1 VGTSVPTTV
10 ARRASTSERV
20 AGELRRAIRQG
31 ELLPGEHVRQEEW
44 ADRLGVSRVPIREAL
59 KILASEQLVFYDT
72 HRGYFVTKIAA
83 SEMVQ
88 IYRMRMLLEP
98 EVLRSVGWPAEDEL
112 ARLVTQVDRAAE
124 AMARHDIQEAMEIDR
139 DFYFFIYD
147 LSPLR
152 YIVAEVK
159 RLWSMSDGYRSAS
172 MLGDL
177 RTDPSASAFHR
188 RHHEMVRALR
198 RHDHKSLVSIVLG
211 ERQELLER
219 LGDATPVF
227 SGPGEAL
234 ADGEHLTAP

>member
-1 VGTSVPTTV
+1 VTIT
-10 ARRASTSERV
+10 RRSSTSERV
-20 AGELRRAIRQG
+20 ATDLRRAIRQG

-44 ADRLGVSRVPIREAL
+44 ADRLGVSRVPVREAL
-59 KILASEQLVFYDT
+59 KILAAEQLVFYDT

-98 EVLRSVGWPAEDEL
+98 DVLRSLTWPGQDEL
-112 ARLVTQVDRAAE
+112 ARLQTQVDRAAE
-124 AMARHDIQEAMEIDR
+124 AMARRDIQEAMEIDR
-139 DFYFFIYD
+139 EFYFFIYD

-159 RLWSMSDGYRSAS
+159 RLWIMSDGYRSAS

-188 RHHEMVRALR
+188 RHHDMVRALR
-198 RHDHKSLVSIVLG
+198 RHDHKSLVSIVLR

-219 LGDATPVF
+219 LGGATGVI
-227 SGPGEAL
+227 SGTAGPS
-234 ADGEHLTAP
+234 DGERVTAP